1 MTRPISVRS
10 EAADPID
17 SEDKFASS
25 VSVSSVERL
34 RRWAELIASG
44 ETPLPADLKPE
55 ELTTVLREVGRLRRE
70 RLIRL
75 IARAL
80 AGDLH
85 RSRAP

>member
-85 RSRAP
+85 RSREP

>member
-10 EAADPID
+10 EAATPTD
-17 SEDKFASS
+17 SENKFASS

-34 RRWAELIASG
+34 HRWAELIASG

-55 ELTTVLREVGRLRRE
+55 DLRTVLREVGRLRRE

-85 RSRAP
+85 RSREP

>member
-25 VSVSSVERL
+25 VSVSSAERL

-70 RLIRL
+70 RLVRL

-85 RSRAP
+85 RSREP